1 MCIHLDIY
9 LDISYLA
16 NPPQDKYE
24 AVQKKMLALKQQ
36 IAVRARDSP
45 GRPHPNE
52 RAHPRRR
59 TPAKAR
65 ARRDCASQPRARK
78 RPAPSTPAPPT
89 TAKHRKFCAAQV
101 LQQDTSPP
109 TPPTPPPTA
118 ADHAP
123 EARAHAFAKTG
134 FGTVPLRHARHTLD
148 THAHTHTHTHARTR
162 RHTQPH
168 ARTHTHTR
176 PRTHARAHPPTQST
190 HTDAHTHTLTPRA
203 HGTAR
208 HGTALCR
215 CRRSRCRCRRRSP
228 PPARSGQSARRRGRM
243 GASPRCGGLRRG
255 WHHEY
260 NRETSVL

>member
-123 EARAHAFAKTG
+123 EARAHACAKTG

-148 THAHTHTHTHARTR
+148 THTHTHTRARTR
-162 RHTQPH
+162 LHTQTH